1 MCVLCL
7 NYGMGCRLPVV
18 HNIWDQQCSM
28 RVACSSWR
36 VSFDPSNVLPRV
48 WKKVK
53 GEALWQEV
61 KGEAVSVNEVSVGI
75 CCQ

>member
-1 MCVLCL
+1 
-7 NYGMGCRLPVV
+7 
-18 HNIWDQQCSM
+18 M
-28 RVACSSWR
+28 RVASPSWR
-36 VSFDPSNVLPRV
+36 VSFDPSNVLPWV

-61 KGEAVSVNEVSVGI
+61 KCEAVSVNEASVGI